1 MSSAHSDKEI
11 ISGILKFWFE
21 DISPESWFKK
31 DIAFDDQLKQR
42 FGSLV
47 EQALAGQLDKWAD
60 HGEGRLALIL
70 LLDQMTRNIYRDTPK
85 AFAGDDMACALS
97 MRSVAEGHL
106 EAEDDINK
114 RHFLLMPMMHSE
126 DIHIQKQSLPL
137 FKTFTMPMTYD
148 YAVKHHDIVER
159 FDRFPHRNS
168 ILGRPSTDEESEF
181 LKQPGSSF

>member
-97 MRSVAEGHL
+97 LRSVAEGHL

-114 RHFLLMPMMHSE
+114 RHFC
-126 DIHIQKQSLPL
+126 
-137 FKTFTMPMTYD
+137 
-148 YAVKHHDIVER
+148 
-159 FDRFPHRNS
+159 
-168 ILGRPSTDEESEF
+168 
-181 LKQPGSSF
+181 

>member
-1 MSSAHSDKEI
+1 MPSTHSDKDV
-11 ISGILKFWFE
+11 ISGILNFWFE
-21 DISPESWFKK
+21 EISPEFWFKK
-31 DIAFDDQLKQR
+31 DIAFDNQLKQQ
-42 FGSLV
+42 FGPLV

-60 HGEGRLALIL
+60 HSEGRLALIL

-97 MRSVAEGHL
+97 LRSVADGYL
-106 EAEDDINK
+106 ETEVDIDK

-137 FKTFTMPMTYD
+137 FKTFTKPMTYD

-168 ILGRPSTDEESEF
+168 ILGRPSTEEENEF